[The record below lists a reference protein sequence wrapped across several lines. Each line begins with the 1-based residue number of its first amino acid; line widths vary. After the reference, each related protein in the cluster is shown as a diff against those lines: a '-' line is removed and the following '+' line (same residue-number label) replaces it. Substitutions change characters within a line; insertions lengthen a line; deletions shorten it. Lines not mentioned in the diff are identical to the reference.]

1 MTTATELK
9 FLASQSAGEVS
20 AILDRPETAR
30 WLLVLGHGA
39 GAGMRHRF
47 MNDIVAVL
55 GARGIAT
62 FRYQFPY
69 LEHKT
74 YRPDPQPILLA
85 TVRSAVEAARGAA
98 GDLPFLAG
106 GKSMG
111 GRMTSLAA
119 SKEALNGVRGIVFF
133 GFPLH
138 PANAPATERAEHLQ
152 RVAVPMLFL
161 QGTRD
166 KLAELSLL
174 QPVIGLLGPAATLHV
189 LEGADHG
196 FDMLK
201 RSGRTSAE
209 VLEELADTGAE
220 WADGL
225 DDPED
230 ESAA

>member
-1 MTTATELK
+1 MTSATELK
-9 FLASQSAGEVS
+9 FLASRSAGEVS
-20 AILDRPETAR
+20 ALLDRPDTAR

-47 MNDIVAVL
+47 MNDVVAVL

-69 LEHKT
+69 IENKSH
-74 YRPDPQPILLA
+74 RPDPQPILLS
-85 TVRSAVEAARGAA
+85 TVRAAVEAARGAA
-98 GDLPFLAG
+98 GDLPLLAG

-111 GRMTSLAA
+111 GRMTSLAT
-119 SKEALNGVRGIVFF
+119 SKEPLRDVKGIVFF

-138 PANAPATERAEHLQ
+138 PAGAPATERAEHLQ
-152 RVAVPMLFL
+152 RVTVPSLFL

-174 QPVIGLLGPAATLHV
+174 QPVVGSLGARATLHV
-189 LEGADHG
+189 IEGADHG

-209 VLEELADTGAE
+209 VLEEVADTVAA
-220 WADGL
+220 WADRL
-225 DDPED
+225 RDQERSD
-230 ESAA
+230 A